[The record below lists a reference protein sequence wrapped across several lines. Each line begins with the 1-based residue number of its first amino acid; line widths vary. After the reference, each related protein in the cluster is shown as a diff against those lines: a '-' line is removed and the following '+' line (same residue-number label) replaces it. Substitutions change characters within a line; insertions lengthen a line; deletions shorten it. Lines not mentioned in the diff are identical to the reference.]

1 MTIVI
6 PKSLLRGIDRE
17 HLRLLDTRCKATET
31 GSHFSL
37 TTPLTG
43 CLTTSRHTPS
53 TVVYSNSVLEIPV
66 GADDIIT
73 RVREI
78 EIQFSCFFSRYGVT
92 SSVSW
97 RPSQR
102 KLMFSDEGKGKFT
115 IALKMFP
122 DRKFLSP
129 YMKSDFPVDVVL
141 RQLLFFEVSVTSD
154 DKRLSIRADRC
165 YATPSNDR
173 KDDLKHELIE
183 NRWMNLT
190 YNYFLGFI
198 NDINDTHVML
208 IEIEVE
214 PFQAACPTALVQKI
228 LNLQTFINAKWNCI
242 CISFLLQPIDNTLV
256 VQY

>member
-43 CLTTSRHTPS
+43 CKTTSRHTPS
-53 TVVYSNSVLEIPV
+53 TIVYSNSVLEIPV

-78 EIQFSCFFSRYGVT
+78 EIQFSCFYSRYGVT

-102 KLMFSDEGKGKFT
+102 KLMFSDEGKGNFT
-115 IALKMFP
+115 ISLKMFP
-122 DRKFLSP
+122 DGSFLSP

-165 YATPSNDR
+165 YATPTQDR
-173 KDDLKHELIE
+173 MNVLKHEIIK
-183 NRWMNLT
+183 NRWMNL
-190 YNYFLGFI
+190 FFSLPV
-198 NDINDTHVML
+198 DI
-208 IEIEVE
+208 
-214 PFQAACPTALVQKI
+214 
-228 LNLQTFINAKWNCI
+228 
-242 CISFLLQPIDNTLV
+242 
-256 VQY
+256 

>member
-37 TTPLTG
+37 TTALTG
-43 CLTTSRHTPS
+43 CKTTSRHTPS

-66 GADDIIT
+66 GAEDIIT

-78 EIQFSCFFSRYGVT
+78 EIQFSCVYSRYGVT

-102 KLMFSDEGKGKFT
+102 KLMFSDEGKGNFT
-115 IALKMFP
+115 ISLKMFP
-122 DRKFLSP
+122 DGSFLSP

-165 YATPSNDR
+165 YATPTQDR
-173 KDDLKHELIE
+173 MNVLKHEIIK
-183 NRWMNLT
+183 NRWMNL
-190 YNYFLGFI
+190 FFSLPV
-198 NDINDTHVML
+198 DI
-208 IEIEVE
+208 
-214 PFQAACPTALVQKI
+214 
-228 LNLQTFINAKWNCI
+228 
-242 CISFLLQPIDNTLV
+242 
-256 VQY
+256 